1 MKILISESQ
10 YNRILLED
18 ALELTERI
26 SDHYEDRKKR
36 IQESLNVVFEYGGPK
51 NLIQTFGDSIPRLW
65 NPSTNSLEKFVKP
78 DKNMALGDSY
88 IVGKFALGEEE
99 YNSILKKLEF
109 LENNHEKFFENTD
122 KQYNFDNFFNG
133 SFCYHWH
140 NKWNNK
146 IYDNSIIIQLIK
158 IIQNNL

>member
-88 IVGKFALGEEE
+88 IVGKFIGL
-99 YNSILKKLEF
+99 SI
-109 LENNHEKFFENTD
+109 D
-122 KQYNFDNFFNG
+122 
-133 SFCYHWH
+133 
-140 NKWNNK
+140 
-146 IYDNSIIIQLIK
+146 IIIGIWLIFSVCA
-158 IIQNNL
+158 LVTLSDVP